1 MNTESSKTP
10 SPGQYNTTP
19 STTPITRQVVAACHV
34 LTLTV
39 CTLLL
44 PVLIIRGLI
53 ALISRGR
60 LFDRRRMYGQHG
72 RGFVM
77 LAFAGQFTGRHLARL
92 INLLRHELFWL
103 GPQATAKPQINL
115 PCPGLLTPN
124 EMRQRMGMVDQ
135 SGQVEEPA
143 LPTRLVPYLTL
154 LARTLLVT
162 LLTGKRHRPAPA
174 QVSLFGVPVSNLNL
188 QEAID
193 WIFSQVHSG
202 RKSTVPFVN
211 AHCFNVACGNN
222 DYLQV
227 LRRATRVLPDGSGVK
242 LACRFQ
248 GLNLKANLNGTDLFP
263 HLCEEAARQHVPLF
277 LLGAAPGVAEDVAEK
292 MRTRYA
298 NLNIA
303 GTHHGYFS
311 DAEEA
316 KVIDTINRSGAQL
329 LLVAMGVPRQEL
341 WLARNLERLG
351 TTVNLGVGGLFDFYA
366 ERISRAPVWLRE
378 MGMEWIWR
386 LLQEPRRMW
395 QRYVMGNPLFLLR
408 AWRDSRRRGAQHL
421 INHRSAA
428 QRRRVYRR
436 LRTRIEVTGKR
447 VLDIFSATTLLL
459 SLSPLLAVT
468 ALAIKLESPGPILF
482 SQTRVGQK
490 GLPFTFWKFR
500 SMFIDAEA
508 RKAALLA
515 RNEMAGGVL
524 FKIKHDPRIT
534 RVGRIIRR
542 YSIDELP
549 QLWNVLRGDMSLVG
563 PRPALPA
570 EVNQYSLTDRRRL
583 NARPGI
589 TCIWQVSGR
598 STIPFEQQ
606 VEMDLDYIHEATLT
620 NDIKLLLKTIPAVL
634 TGRGAY

>member
-1 MNTESSKTP
+1 MNAESSKTP
-10 SPGQYNTTP
+10 SPDQRNTTP
-19 STTPITRQVVAACHV
+19 SSTAVSKQVSVVCQV

-44 PVLIIRGLI
+44 PVLILRGLI
-53 ALISRGR
+53 ALISRRR
-60 LFDRRRMYGQHG
+60 LFDRRRMFGQHG
-72 RGFVM
+72 RAFVM
-77 LAFAGQFTGRHLARL
+77 LAFAGQFPGRYLARL
-92 INLLRHELFWL
+92 INMLRHELCWL
-103 GPQATAKPQINL
+103 GPQATATPRIDL

-135 SGQVEEPA
+135 AGQSEQPA
-143 LPTRLVPYLTL
+143 LPTRLAPYLTL

-188 QEAID
+188 QEAIG
-193 WIFSQVHSG
+193 WIFNQVHSES
-202 RKSTVPFVN
+202 KATVPFVN

-248 GLNLKANLNGTDLFP
+248 GFNLKANLNGTDLFP
-263 HLCEEAARQHVPLF
+263 HLCDEAARQQVPLF
-277 LLGAAPGVAEDVAEK
+277 LLGAAPGVADDVAEK
-292 MRTRYA
+292 MRTRYPS
-298 NLNIA
+298 LNIA

-316 KVIDTINRSGAQL
+316 EVIDTINRSGAQL

-341 WLARNLERLG
+341 WLARNFERLN

-366 ERISRAPVWLRE
+366 ERVSRAPVWLRE
-378 MGMEWIWR
+378 VGMEWIWR
-386 LLQEPRRMW
+386 LAQEPRRMW
-395 QRYVMGNPLFLLR
+395 QRYVVGNPLFLLR

-421 INHRSAA
+421 INHRSTARH
-428 QRRRVYRR
+428 RRSYWW
-436 LRTRIEVTGKR
+436 LRTTIGVTGKR
-447 VLDIFSATTLLL
+447 ALDIFCAATLLL
-459 SLSPLLAVT
+459 LISPLLAVT
-468 ALAIKLESPGPILF
+468 ALAIKLESPGPVLF
-482 SQTRVGQK
+482 RQTRIGRK
-490 GLPFTFWKFR
+490 GRPFTFWKLR
-500 SMFIDAEA
+500 SMYIDAEA
-508 RKAALLA
+508 RKAELLA

-524 FKIKHDPRIT
+524 FKLKHDPRIT

-563 PRPALPA
+563 PRPALPT
-570 EVNQYSLTDRRRL
+570 EVNQYSLSDRQRL
-583 NARPGI
+583 DAAPGI
-589 TCIWQVSGR
+589 TCIWQTSGR
-598 STIPFEQQ
+598 STVPFEQQ
-606 VEMDLDYIHEATLT
+606 VEMDLEYIHDATLT
-620 NDIKLLLKTIPAVL
+620 NDIKLLLKTIPAVIN
-634 TGRGAY
+634 GRGAF